1 MKLFCF
7 SFISDVTTV

>member
-7 SFISDVTTV
+7 SQCHSW